1 MNRAPPEKRDGL
13 RRTGILAGRDI
24 RSFVSSQGQQERY
37 SEAGD
42 FTTPADL
49 PDLTAEQ
56 RKALHSVAFW
66 LRRTKLPF
74 RRRWEAQPCENPR
87 PLVCYGNFPGDPTWR
102 HKVWIW
108 TASGYLQDLGEP
120 WMLNGADIAENV
132 AKLIPGAAVLD
143 CRHDYSV
150 AA

>member
-1 MNRAPPEKRDGL
+1 MNRAPPEKRNGPARGCSLSPSHDRSL
-13 RRTGILAGRDI
+13 VSFRD
-24 RSFVSSQGQQERY
+24 RDERY
-37 SEAGD
+37 AEIGES
-42 FTTPADL
+42 TTPADL
-49 PDLTAEQ
+49 PDLTSEQ
-56 RKALHSVAFW
+56 RRALQSVAFW
-66 LRRTKLPF
+66 LRPTKLPF
-74 RRRWEAQPCENPR
+74 RRRWEAQPGANPR

-108 TASGYLQDLGEP
+108 QASGYLQDLGEP

-143 CRHDYSV
+143 CRHDYAV